1 MEKHRGERLA
11 EALRE
16 ELEEIINYELEDP
29 RIGAALVTEVLL
41 SSDGRRARVRIA
53 LEESATDAQDRLAAL
68 DHARGHV
75 RHLLVAR
82 LDMFRMPEIEF
93 EADSGEQIG
102 RRAKHLMRRMRKG
115 RPRDRTPEH
124 AAEGEKSPPR

>member
-16 ELEEIINYELEDP
+16 ELEEIVNYELEDP
-29 RIGAALVTEVLL
+29 RIGAVRVTEVLL
-41 SSDGRRARVRIA
+41 SSDGRRARIRIA
-53 LEESATDAQDRLAAL
+53 FEEGAMDVQERLVAL

-75 RHLLVAR
+75 RHLLMTR
-82 LDMFRMPEIEF
+82 MDIFRMPELQF

-102 RRAKHLMRRMRKG
+102 RRAKHLMRRMRRG
-115 RPRDRTPEH
+115 RPRDQALKRAPD
-124 AAEGEKSPPR
+124 GEKSPPK